1 MKRNLPNFR
10 VIMSV
15 QTRRHFS
22 RLQIEN
28 EDAAS
33 DGRGGQV
40 GKIVGNAGL
49 DQPGIGIVKGVS
61 EAVEQFGG

>member
-1 MKRNLPNFR
+1 
-10 VIMSV
+10 MSV
-15 QTRRHFS
+15 QTRRHFA

-40 GKIVGNAGL
+40 GKIVGDAGF

-61 EAVEQFGG
+61 EAVEKFGG